1 VEAIELMGAVVRLSE
16 QRCWSGYVVAV
27 GHELDRLVPADRV
40 FWVETDPAA
49 GTASVWDAA
58 RGTADDG
65 LGALL
70 TRTVRHPRVRE
81 YAATRTGVR
90 PHRLSDHDICADVRT
105 EEHRVLLREMGA
117 YQLNLPV
124 GPHAGT
130 WILGRAERDFTDAEL
145 VDAAWLAP
153 TLAALHGRFRPLLD
167 EGPGPTGDVAL
178 EAAGKVVAA
187 ALSPRE
193 VDILALVA
201 QGLTADSIARRRRI
215 SPRTVRKH
223 LEHIYAKLGRHDR
236 LTAVAHAASLGLID
250 AG

>member
-1 VEAIELMGAVVRLSE
+1 MEAIELMGTVVRLSE
-16 QRCWSGYVVAV
+16 HRCWTGYVVAV
-27 GHELDRLVPADRV
+27 TSELERLVPAERV
-40 FWVETDPAA
+40 FWVETDRS
-49 GTASVWDAA
+49 TASATVWDGRRGAA
-58 RGTADDG
+58 DG
-65 LGALL
+65 GLSALM

-81 YAATRTGVR
+81 YAAARSGVR

-105 EEHRVLLREMGA
+105 EEHRILLREMGA

-124 GPHAGT
+124 GPQLGT
-130 WILGRAERDFTDAEL
+130 WILGRSAHDFTDVEVA
-145 VDAAWLAP
+145 DAAWLMP
-153 TLAALHGRFRPLLD
+153 TLAALHGRFRWAPEAVPAGAEVD
-167 EGPGPTGDVAL
+167 GSGPPADGG
-178 EAAGKVVAA
+178 A

-201 QGLTADSIARRRRI
+201 QGLTAESIARHRRI

-236 LTAVAHAASLGLID
+236 LTAVARATSLGLID